1 LARYSKR
8 SLKIYSIPP
17 VKSFLTQANR
27 VKIDGK
33 KYQNEINSMHRK
45 RKSRSMLDK
54 NMSPKSLRKVIAQES
69 AYRSRIVSI
78 MLECKQVHSWLNKL
92 RQSTIIRVIN
102 DDEYCR
108 SMPVTTK
115 TDRTIYLTH
124 VLDKKTSL
132 IDDLANTIETANYV
146 IEDIDKAAWGLKQ
159 IAQTFEL
166 STRPEFKI

>member
-1 LARYSKR
+1 MARYSKR

-45 RKSRSMLDK
+45 RKSRLMLDK
-54 NMSPKSLRKVIAQES
+54 NISPKSLRKVIAQES

-78 MLECKQVHSWLNKL
+78 MLECKQIQAWLSKL

-102 DDEYCR
+102 DEEYCKC
-108 SMPVTTK
+108 MPVTTK
-115 TDRTIYLTH
+115 TDRTTYLIF
-124 VLDKKTSL
+124 VLDKKTTL
-132 IDDLANTIETANYV
+132 IDDLANTVETANYV
-146 IEDIDKAAWGLKQ
+146 IEDIDKVAWGLKQ
-159 IAQTFEL
+159 IAHTFDL

>member
-1 LARYSKR
+1 MARYSKR

-17 VKSFLTQANR
+17 VKTFLNQANK
-27 VKIDGK
+27 VQIDGK

-45 RKSRSMLDK
+45 RKARSMLDK
-54 NMSPKSLRKVIAQES
+54 NISPKTLRNVIAQEI

-78 MLECKQVHSWLNKL
+78 MLECKQVHSWLSKL

-102 DDEYCR
+102 DEDYCKG
-108 SMPVTTK
+108 MPVTTK
-115 TDRTIYLTH
+115 TDRKDYLSF
-124 VLDKKTSL
+124 VLDKKTTL
-132 IDDLANTIETANYV
+132 IYDLNNTVETANYV
-146 IEDIDKAAWGLKQ
+146 IEDIDKSAWGLKQ